1 VKPNPERDEAPAP
14 ADGLVLEVTAAP
26 EALAAEPEVQAF
38 VATAIETADE
48 IAGPAQGIVTVLVD
62 GDERIRAL
70 NRDWRG
76 IDKATNV
83 LSFCYPDS
91 PAGVPKYIGDIAISY
106 ETAVAEAAA
115 EGKPFAHH
123 MKHLAVHGFLHV
135 LGYDHESDEDA
146 DAMERLERT
155 ILARLGVPDPYLAR
169 DADG

>member
-1 VKPNPERDEAPAP
+1 VRAKPEQDEAPKTA
-14 ADGLVLEVTAAP
+14 AGLVLEVTAAP

-48 IAGPAQGIVTVLVD
+48 IAGPTQGVVAVLVD
-62 GDERIRAL
+62 GDERIRTL

-91 PAGVPKYIGDIAISY
+91 PAGAPKHIGDIAISF
-106 ETAVAEAAA
+106 ETAAAEAAA

-146 DAMERLERT
+146 DAMEQLERT
-155 ILARLGVPDPYLAR
+155 ILARLGVPDPYIAR
-169 DADG
+169 DAEG

>member
-1 VKPNPERDEAPAP
+1 VTAKYQRDAFDAP

-26 EALAAEPEVQAF
+26 EALAAQPEIQAF
-38 VATAIETADE
+38 VAIAIETADE
-48 IAGPAQGIVTVLVD
+48 IAGPAQGGIAVLVD

-70 NRDWRG
+70 NRLWRG
-76 IDKATNV
+76 VDKPTNV
-83 LSFCYPDS
+83 LSFSYPDT
-91 PAGVPKYIGDIAISY
+91 PAGLPRHIGDIAISY
-106 ETAVAEAAA
+106 QTAAAEAAA

-155 ILARLGVPDPYLAR
+155 ILARLGVPDPYVAR
-169 DADG
+169 DAEG

>member
-1 VKPNPERDEAPAP
+1 VNVKPERVEAPAT

-26 EALAAEPEVQAF
+26 QVLAAEPEVEAF
-38 VATAIETADE
+38 VASAIETADE
-48 IAGPAQGIVTVLVD
+48 IAGPAQGVLAVLVD

-70 NRDWRG
+70 NRHWRG

-91 PAGVPKYIGDIAISY
+91 PAGAPKYLGDIAISY
-106 ETAVAEAAA
+106 ETAAAEATA

-155 ILARLGVPDPYLAR
+155 ILARLGVPDPYTAR
-169 DADG
+169 DAEG

>member
-1 VKPNPERDEAPAP
+1 VNATSERDHVHAA

-38 VATAIETADE
+38 VAIAIEIADE
-48 IAGPAQGIVTVLVD
+48 IAGPAQGGVAVLVD

-70 NRDWRG
+70 NRLWRG
-76 IDKATNV
+76 VDKPTNV
-83 LSFCYPDS
+83 LSFCYPDT
-91 PAGVPKYIGDIAISY
+91 PAGGPKHIGDIAISY
-106 ETAVAEAAA
+106 ETAAAEAAA

-155 ILARLGVPDPYLAR
+155 ILARLGVPDPYIAR
-169 DADG
+169 DAEG

>member
-1 VKPNPERDEAPAP
+1 VREKPEQDEASTTA
-14 ADGLVLEVTAAP
+14 AGLVLEVTAAP
-26 EALAAEPEVQAF
+26 EALAADPEVQAF

-48 IAGPAQGIVTVLVD
+48 IAGPVQGVVAVLVD
-62 GDERIRAL
+62 GDERIRTL

-91 PAGVPKYIGDIAISY
+91 PAGAPKCIGDIAISF
-106 ETAVAEAAA
+106 ETAAAEATA

-146 DAMERLERT
+146 DAMERLERR
-155 ILARLGVPDPYLAR
+155 ILARLGVPDPYIAR
-169 DADG
+169 DAEG

>member
-1 VKPNPERDEAPAP
+1 VNATSERAEATAT

-26 EALAAEPEVQAF
+26 EALAAEPEMPAF
-38 VATAIETADE
+38 VATAIEAADE
-48 IAGPAQGIVTVLVD
+48 IAGPAQGVVAVLVD

-83 LSFCYPDS
+83 LSFSYPDG
-91 PAGVPKYIGDIAISY
+91 PAGAPKFIGDIAISY
-106 ETAVAEAAA
+106 ETAAAEAAA

-123 MKHLAVHGFLHV
+123 LKHLAVHGFLHI

-146 DAMERLERT
+146 AAMEQLERT

-169 DADG
+169 DAEG